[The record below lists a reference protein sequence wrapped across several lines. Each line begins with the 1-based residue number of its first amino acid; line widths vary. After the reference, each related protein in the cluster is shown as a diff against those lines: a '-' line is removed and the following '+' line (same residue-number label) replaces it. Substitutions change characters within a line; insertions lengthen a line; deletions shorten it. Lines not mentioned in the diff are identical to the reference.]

1 MQKALY
7 KCCFCL
13 NTVENPL
20 VMCHTS
26 HLGCFNCVSEYIRHD
41 AHLPNCPICRDTLH
55 IRFDRL
61 ISESA
66 CIFHRSKRRRVSTS
80 PCAVFVKLLTLKEK
94 NRYKVFTRTFKRFVL
109 ATPCVEALEQ
119 LNDDIDNIDKAN
131 ESIKRLKSQR
141 LYERVTVH
149 RI

>member
-20 VMCHTS
+20 VISSTPRMFQ
-26 HLGCFNCVSEYIRHD
+26 LCFTKYIRHD